1 MAADAAGRSIP
12 AYSEPDS
19 VGVSVGEVTAALDL
33 ILASEAF
40 ARVGRPSRFLRHLV
54 ESTLR
59 GEQSLL
65 KETLLGIEIFG
76 RKPSWNT
83 RLDPVVRQ
91 EAARLRKRLARYYES
106 ASPTVRI
113 DLPVG
118 AYVPVFHR
126 LTGSI
131 GDAEI
136 AQAPPEFARKPRRY
150 AWASFAAVLLL
161 VGGMAWAWRFFSV
174 RAAGASPSIVVL
186 PFTNLSADP
195 ANEYLAAAFTGEIT
209 DELERLNSMR
219 VIARSSARTFRSGGA
234 DLREVGRQLN
244 VSYALEGS
252 VERSGDEIRISA
264 RLERMSDGLRVWYQT
279 YDRPAKDL
287 STVQSELAGAVA
299 RSLQVNSGRGSAPRH
314 VPTGEAHEL
323 FMRGT
328 FETDQ
333 RTPESIARGEQDLQ
347 RAVQIDPE
355 YALAWNGLGVPKY
368 NLSIALGRNRT
379 PKELAE
385 ATTLYHRA
393 LDLDPSLSTT
403 RANLATIALT
413 YDWDWATAERELQL
427 AARGGRDAGAEMQYG
442 LLLSY
447 RGRFREAD
455 RYLELARGHDPQDSS
470 VSINTVSVRY
480 WESRFP
486 EAIAISRQMLERN
499 PDRLGPQFMLNI
511 SYIQAGQ
518 PEVALANLRPIET
531 RFPPMRLFEVMA
543 LGRLGH
549 HEEGVRLIHQLET
562 EYEGDPQVYR
572 QWFALAWSSLGDHVQ
587 TLKWLERSADMRE
600 SQVLNLAVNPA
611 FAEMR
616 TDPDFRALV
625 KRVSVCRASTEA
637 RLGG

>member
-1 MAADAAGRSIP
+1 MEVDAAGRSIP

-19 VGVSVGEVTAALDL
+19 ASVSVGEVTAALEL

-40 ARVGRPSRFLRHLV
+40 ARVERPSRFLRHLV
-54 ESTLR
+54 ETTLR
-59 GEQSLL
+59 GEQTLL
-65 KETLLGIEIFG
+65 KETLLGIEVFG

-83 RLDPVVRQ
+83 RLDPIVRQ
-91 EAARLRKRLARYYES
+91 EAARLRKRLARYYET
-106 ASPTVRI
+106 ASPAVRI
-113 DLPVG
+113 ELPVG

-126 LTGSI
+126 QGSQI
-131 GDAEI
+131 ADAEI
-136 AQAPPEFARKPRRY
+136 ATPGASAEPAPERARKPRPY
-150 AWASFAAVLLL
+150 AWAAFGAVLLL
-161 VGGMAWAWRFFSV
+161 AGGLVWAWRFFRTPS
-174 RAAGASPSIVVL
+174 AHASPSIVVL

-195 ANEYLAAAFTGEIT
+195 ANEYFAAGFSDEIT
-209 DELERLNSMR
+209 DELERLNSLR
-219 VIARSSARTFRSGGA
+219 VIARTSARIFRSGGA
-234 DLREVGRQLN
+234 DVREVGRQLN
-244 VSYALEGS
+244 VSYVLEGS

-264 RLERMSDGLRVWYQT
+264 RLERVPDGLRVWYQT

-299 RSLQVNSGRGSAPRH
+299 RSLQANSGRGAAPRH
-314 VPTGEAHEL
+314 VPNAEAHEL
-323 FMRGT
+323 FMRGS

-333 RTPESIARGEQDLQ
+333 RTSESIARGEQDLQ

-355 YALAWNGLGVPKY
+355 YALAWNGLGVAKY
-368 NLSIALGRNRT
+368 NLSNALGRNRT
-379 PKELAE
+379 PEELAE
-385 ATTLYHRA
+385 ATAFYHKA

-427 AARGGRDAGAEMQYG
+427 AVRGGRDAGAEMQYG

-455 RYLELARGHDPQDSS
+455 PRVELARALDPLDST

-486 EAIAISRQMLERN
+486 EAIALSRQMLERN

-572 QWFALAWSSLGDHVQ
+572 QWFAVAWASLGDHVQ
-587 TLKWLERSADMRE
+587 TLKWLERSADLRE

-616 TDPDFRALV
+616 ADAGFRALV
-625 KRVSVCRASTEA
+625 KRIG
-637 RLGG
+637 L